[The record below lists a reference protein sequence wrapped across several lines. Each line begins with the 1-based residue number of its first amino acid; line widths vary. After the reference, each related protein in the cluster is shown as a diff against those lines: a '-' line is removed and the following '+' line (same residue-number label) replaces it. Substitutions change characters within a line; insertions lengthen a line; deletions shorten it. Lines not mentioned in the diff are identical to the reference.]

1 MRIISTYSLVC
12 GLLLITGIRNASAQE
27 PHSFAIADQL
37 QATVTIQQE
46 NMEIVMQSPQGTK
59 CQRLTIGEWGEIAEI
74 YPEDYNND
82 GYTDFSIAIRGNGY
96 DAIHRSRIF
105 LFQPAK
111 EKYREV
117 RLPQKYWD
125 TEEWWGFKNPY
136 FDEIKQLVVT
146 QEDAEYR
153 MADRRTG
160 YRRHGWK
167 FPPQG
172 DAHLVESLRLLEPEL
187 PWTSLV
193 PMTAIH
199 TVFDE
204 TGDTLQSR
212 AVYLFSP
219 TDEMEPV
226 VLPVEQQRLYLH
238 DAPNVEARPSM
249 YLVLGDTYEVLDYIK
264 GGWLKIRYVNPKR
277 GNIDKYITVMEA
289 SSNRM
294 DFYRDVF
301 TDNHQ
306 KTLTINTSETSGN
319 ILHATPQYHGTIN
332 RNGDDEPVPSDNV
345 FLLYRPAASDGPYQ
359 ITPVSDG
366 RDIVPLR
373 RTAAKEQY
381 EYRLIVL
388 NEQFD
393 LPLISNSRTSRLL
406 PTQVVWQANPTTP

>member
-1 MRIISTYSLVC
+1 METISTFGIRLLC
-12 GLLLITGIRNASAQE
+12 GLLAAGTPDSYAQE
-27 PHSFAIADQL
+27 PHTFAIADQL
-37 QATVTIQQE
+37 QATVTFQQE
-46 NMEIVMQSPQGTK
+46 NMEIVLQSPQKTK
-59 CQRLTIGEWGEIAEI
+59 HQQINIGEWGEIAEV

-96 DAIHRSRIF
+96 DAIQRSRIF

-111 EKYREV
+111 ENYREV
-117 RLPQKYWD
+117 RLPREYWD
-125 TEEWWGFKNPY
+125 TKEWWGFKYPY
-136 FDEIKQLVVT
+136 FDEIKHLVVT

-153 MADRRTG
+153 IADRRAG
-160 YRRHGWK
+160 YRRHGWR

-172 DAHLVESLRLLEPEL
+172 DAYLMESLRPVEPEN

-199 TVFDE
+199 TVFDK

-238 DAPNVEARPSM
+238 NAPNREARSRM
-249 YLVLGDTYEVLDYIK
+249 YLVQGDTYEVMDYVK

-289 SSNRM
+289 CSNRM

-301 TDNHQ
+301 TENHQ
-306 KTLTINTSETSGN
+306 KTLTIHNSETSEN

-332 RNGDDEPVPSDNV
+332 RNGDDEPVPSNNV
-345 FLLYRPAASDGPYQ
+345 FLVYRPDRKS
-359 ITPVSDG
+359 T
-366 RDIVPLR
+366 
-373 RTAAKEQY
+373 
-381 EYRLIVL
+381 RLNSSHVK
-388 NEQFD
+388 
-393 LPLISNSRTSRLL
+393 ISYA
-406 PTQVVWQANPTTP
+406 V